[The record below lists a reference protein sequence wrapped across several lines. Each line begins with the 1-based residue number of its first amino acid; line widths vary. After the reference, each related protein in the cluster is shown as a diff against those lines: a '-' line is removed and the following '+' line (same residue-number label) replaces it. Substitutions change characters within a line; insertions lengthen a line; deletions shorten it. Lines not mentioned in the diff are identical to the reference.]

1 MSNYEA
7 ISLVFQAIVIVLMT
21 AALAVNII
29 ALFKKEKKSKK

>member
-21 AALAVNII
+21 AALAVSII
-29 ALFKKEKKSKK
+29 ALLKDRKKSKK